1 MSEESYN
8 LAQQMIEFSKSKKG
22 ALQTSTKKLEEEIDK
37 AYNDSYVNFYLQMVG
52 DSRRTIPR
60 ALQEKLHDIRKQ
72 GGKQKVLQVI
82 QQLTDNQKLANS
94 SFMQLKQQLNDE
106 EYLDMQKRNQY
117 GQQWTRKPSTQVNQQ
132 YATALK
138 NLEGKFKTA
147 VGVDAKILEKY
158 TKNQPYV
165 ETLNSSDE
173 EILRILPKPE
183 QTQFAETYKGDLAKL
198 KEKSDAVRK
207 RKDYLTELSLQIID
221 AFSKINYPMVANQYL
236 AEKLAREDAF
246 RGVFGEIELM
256 ITKFNAECSSIKED
270 VQVAATIAVSLNGRN
285 KESDGKAKREF
296 EVVIASYAEIS
307 QIFKDCTV
315 AMVFYDKLNGLLAKL
330 TADVEDYVYGRKQSL
345 NEL

>member
-52 DSRRTIPR
+52 DSRSTVLYNLGTIPR

-138 NLEGKFKTA
+138 STA
-147 VGVDAKILEKY
+147 Y
-158 TKNQPYV
+158 
-165 ETLNSSDE
+165 
-173 EILRILPKPE
+173 
-183 QTQFAETYKGDLAKL
+183 
-198 KEKSDAVRK
+198 
-207 RKDYLTELSLQIID
+207 
-221 AFSKINYPMVANQYL
+221 
-236 AEKLAREDAF
+236 
-246 RGVFGEIELM
+246 
-256 ITKFNAECSSIKED
+256 
-270 VQVAATIAVSLNGRN
+270 
-285 KESDGKAKREF
+285 
-296 EVVIASYAEIS
+296 SY
-307 QIFKDCTV
+307 
-315 AMVFYDKLNGLLAKL
+315 
-330 TADVEDYVYGRKQSL
+330 
-345 NEL
+345 